1 MNPVL
6 PGDLVLFDESVFK
19 EEKVQRVYQYQKRFE
34 HNVSN
39 LDNYYYSKLEGN
51 IKECLSTILR

>member
-1 MNPVL
+1 MNAVL
-6 PGDLVLFDESVFK
+6 PEELVLFDESVSR
-19 EEKVQRVYQYQKRFE
+19 EENVQRVYQYQKIFQR
-34 HNVSN
+34 NVSN